1 MPVRAKAPTTTKP
14 TALTTH
20 LTAYVESLFT
30 HKQGAE
36 KLAVEAKGALV
47 DVESYVCDSQE
58 KYEECAAIVKE
69 AQSKFKFFDEQRK
82 VTVTPLNDEVKRV
95 NDWYRPGL
103 DALKKIGERG
113 RRLMADFVLR
123 QRQEEQR
130 LLDAAQ
136 VEAQKVLATDPDPIA
151 SAEST
156 SALVQQAAEAAPQ
169 KVAGIGVK
177 PVYRFEVV
185 DADKLAYAE
194 LTDQEYEAIGMVK
207 VNMAAGAYT
216 GFVEIALKALLKVK
230 DQLDNERGFLQP
242 DMKALAEWVSEHG
255 RRDIPAGVEVKE
267 DVNFSVRT

>member
-1 MPVRAKAPTTTKP
+1 MPVRAKTQPPPKAPP
-14 TALTTH
+14 TALTS
-20 LTAYVESLFT
+20 YVESLFP

-36 KLAVEAKGALV
+36 ALATEANGTLV
-47 DVESYVCDSQE
+47 DFEGYVCDSQE
-58 KYEECAAIVKE
+58 KYEECAAVVKE

-82 VTVTPLNDEVKRV
+82 ITVTPLNDEVKRV

-113 RRLMADFVLR
+113 RRLMGDFVLR

-136 VEAQKVLATDPDPIA
+136 VEAQKVLATDPDPVA

-169 KVAGIGVK
+169 KVGGIGVK
-177 PVYRFEVV
+177 PVYTFNVV

-194 LTDQEYEAIGMVK
+194 LTEQEYAAIEMVRGTL
-207 VNMAAGAYT
+207 AAGAYT
-216 GFVEIALKALLKVK
+216 GFVEVALTALLKVK

-242 DMKALAEWVSEHG
+242 DKKALAEWVSEHG
-255 RRDIPAGVEVKE
+255 LRDTPAGVEVKE
-267 DVNFSVRT
+267 DVKFSIRS